1 MPEVKRDPV
10 TVLVDKGFEGKIKYV
25 CFDDEMS
32 LSDIA
37 RWLLN
42 NKSEAE
48 EMLWLLQEGLNDS
61 KRNTQDLS

>member
-1 MPEVKRDPV
+1 MPEVKTPINEYYRKDG
-10 TVLVDKGFEGKIKYV
+10 LKYV
-25 CFDDEMS
+25 CITENHT
-32 LSDIA
+32 LADIA

-61 KRNTQDLS
+61 KRNTPDLS